1 MVVPLFDLQQYA
13 NTSPTRTPLNYLCSH
28 EQKLTFLG
36 PANWPDFWH
45 INPEN
50 SNLTIDQE

>member
-36 PANWPDFWH
+36 PANWSDFWH